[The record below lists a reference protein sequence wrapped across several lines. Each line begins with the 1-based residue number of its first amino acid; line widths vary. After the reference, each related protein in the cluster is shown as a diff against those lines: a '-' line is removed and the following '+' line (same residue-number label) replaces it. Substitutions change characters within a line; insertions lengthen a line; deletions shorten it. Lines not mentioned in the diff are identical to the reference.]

1 MKNLTPENTA
11 LLVVDM
17 QDGESWKFNTH
28 HWNRI
33 VESIGT
39 LTTVARAVRM
49 PIIHVFYSTKL
60 PKHIGPF
67 EYDENI
73 DPFVFK
79 DTNGDT
85 KNIWSS
91 EHIVGDCFPKIGEW
105 MYGKNSRNAFEEG
118 NFLSGLKGEKGDQLQ
133 NILVSGVML
142 NDCVLKT
149 AKGGQEHGYRSIV
162 IPEATG
168 RTIGAEAE
176 WLEENSEGISI
187 IGVSDIIK
195 HIGMTRADIRKT
207 LVQSVLEVRPLPDR
221 LSHTHPPKARRS
233 VTP

>member
-1 MKNLTPENTA
+1 MENLTPENTA

-33 VESIGT
+33 VESIHT

-49 PIIHVFYSTKL
+49 PIIHVFYSTRL

-67 EYDENI
+67 EYDGDT

-79 DTNGDT
+79 DTNGNT
-85 KNIWSS
+85 NNLWSS
-91 EHIVGDCFPKIGEW
+91 ERIIDDCFPNVGEW
-105 MYGKNSRNAFEEG
+105 LYGKNGKNAFEQG
-118 NFLSGLKGEKGDQLQ
+118 DFLSGLKGENDNRLH
-133 NILVSGVML
+133 NLLVSGVML
-142 NDCVLKT
+142 NDCVIKT
-149 AKGGQEHGYRSIV
+149 AKGGQKHGYRSIV

-168 RTIGAEAE
+168 RTMGAEKE
-176 WLEENSEGISI
+176 WLAENGEDISTAA
-187 IGVSDIIK
+187 VSDIIR
-195 HIGMTRADIRKT
+195 HIGMTRADLRKT

-221 LSHTHPPKARRS
+221 LLHTHPPESRRT